1 VLETPWT
8 LFLRMPNWRLLT
20 DEHDDYPFQTEL
32 MASSRFWC
40 DKSPLDTRR
49 RHLLRHYAST
59 HFQAVPDGTRRGMM
73 RDG

>member
-1 VLETPWT
+1 
-8 LFLRMPNWRLLT
+8 
-20 DEHDDYPFQTEL
+20 L